1 MFNKI
6 IEVNLV
12 ENNGDLYL
20 RSHGIWK
27 IINIFINF
35 DIF

>member
-6 IEVNLV
+6 IEVNLI

-27 IINIFINF
+27 KKRKKERY
-35 DIF
+35 

>member
-6 IEVNLV
+6 IEVNLI

-20 RSHGIWK
+20 RSHGIWNK
-27 IINIFINF
+27 EIKKDIN
-35 DIF
+35 